1 LDEISINQSVNQSI
15 NGLFELGLTLGKR
28 GSLRMRRPCKMRE
41 ERRGEE
47 PMECLTMRALVR
59 VLK

>member
-1 LDEISINQSVNQSI
+1 
-15 NGLFELGLTLGKR
+15 
-28 GSLRMRRPCKMRE
+28 MRE

-47 PMECLTMRALVR
+47 RRGEVPMECLTMRALVR